1 MTTIRMDWKSL
12 ELTAEG
18 HAGGGAYGE
27 DVICAGISAIVQ
39 TLAQYLLRYE
49 LLMWPIIR
57 LQPGASYIRG
67 RPVPGYRRR
76 TREAFRQAMDGLMIM
91 AEQYPNHVR
100 IIEEE

>member
-18 HAGGGAYGE
+18 HAGGGEVGR
-27 DVICAGISAIVQ
+27 DIICAGISAIINS
-39 TLAQYLLRYE
+39 LGQYLLRYE
-49 LLMWPIIR
+49 HMMRPIIR
-57 LQPGASYIRG
+57 LHPGASYIRG

-76 TREAFRQAMDGLMIM
+76 AREAFRQAMDGLQNL
-91 AEQYPNHVR
+91 ADQYPNHAR